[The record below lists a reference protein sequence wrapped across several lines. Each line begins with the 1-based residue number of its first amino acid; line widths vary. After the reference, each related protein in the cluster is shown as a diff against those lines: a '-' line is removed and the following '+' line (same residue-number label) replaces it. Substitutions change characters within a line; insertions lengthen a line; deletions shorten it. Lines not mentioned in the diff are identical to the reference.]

1 MSMPEPGTQE
11 YEDMIEFMRQDLAS
25 GGALTKIIM
34 AARKA
39 IEDAGKNFDE
49 EFAKWLERRKTERR
63 GISSWKDISPAPRP
77 IKFRNIK

>member
-1 MSMPEPGTQE
+1 MPMPELGTQE

-39 IEDAGKNFDE
+39 IEAAGKDFDE
-49 EFAKWLERRKTERR
+49 EFAKWRERRKTERR
-63 GISSWKDISPAPRP
+63 GISSWKDISPTTRP
-77 IKFRNIK
+77 ITFRNIK